1 MKSITYEKAVSNEVG
16 RLILKAMEYTKE
28 RYGETEYVF
37 VKKMIPRNISIW
49 NDPGTSYEDDP
60 AERYTG

>member
-1 MKSITYEKAVSNEVG
+1 MYEERYNHLHVTEKEGRYFVRIDQVKSITYEKAVSNEVG

-37 VKKMIPRNISIW
+37 VKKR
-49 NDPGTSYEDDP
+49 
-60 AERYTG
+60 

>member
-37 VKKMIPRNISIW
+37 VKK
-49 NDPGTSYEDDP
+49 DD
-60 AERYTG
+60 RCV